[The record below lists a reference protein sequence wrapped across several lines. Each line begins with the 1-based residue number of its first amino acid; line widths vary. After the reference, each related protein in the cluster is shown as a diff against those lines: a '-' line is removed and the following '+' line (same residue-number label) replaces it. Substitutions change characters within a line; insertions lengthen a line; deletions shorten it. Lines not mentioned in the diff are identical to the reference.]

1 MQTLVTIGEFSRLS
15 HLTAKALRHYH
26 DVGLLTPAQI
36 DSSGYRRY
44 GVAQVQQAQ
53 LVRRLRL
60 LEMPVPDIKA
70 VLAAEDETARDAAI
84 AQHLQRMEETLGRTT
99 QVVASLR
106 ALLRP
111 ADGPIGVEY
120 RAIAATSVIGIR
132 AKVRRADV
140 GDWCGASFPRI
151 EAAVAA
157 AGTDPV
163 GPGGATY
170 DAAFF
175 EQDVGEVLV
184 FVPVAQPHPLTTLP
198 GFPADTGPG
207 RIESTTLPGGRFAVA
222 VHTGDYEDIDRSY
235 GRLGGHVAEHDRPLP
250 EPIREHYLVG
260 PDRTPNP
267 HEYRTEIWWPIRGRR
282 RTD

>member
-1 MQTLVTIGEFSRLS
+1 V
-15 HLTAKALRHYH
+15 
-26 DVGLLTPAQI
+26 
-36 DSSGYRRY
+36 DSTGYRRY

-60 LEMPVPDIKA
+60 LDMPVPDIKA
-70 VLAAEDETARDAAI
+70 VLAADDETARDAAI

-106 ALLRP
+106 SLLRP
-111 ADGPIGVEY
+111 PGDPLAVEY
-120 RAIAATSVIGIR
+120 RTVPATTVIGIR

-140 GDWCGASFPRI
+140 GAWCGTAFPRI

-157 AGTDPV
+157 AGTDPA

-175 EQDVGEVLV
+175 EQDIGEVLV
-184 FVPVAQPHPLTTLP
+184 FVPVAQPIP
-198 GFPADTGPG
+198 GPG
-207 RIESTTLPGGRFAVA
+207 DAGPEGIESLVLPAGRFSVA
-222 VHTGDYEDIDRSY
+222 VHAGGYEDIDRTY
-235 GRLGGHVAEHDRPLP
+235 GRLGSHVAEHDDPLP

-260 PDRTPNP
+260 PDRTPQQ
-267 HEYRTEIWWPIRGRR
+267 HDYRTEIWWPIRSHAAAARPAVDHPPITR
-282 RTD
+282 PATDGTPAAGPTTHQET